1 MNASIVTAYL
11 IDSLK
16 VIKGRKAY
24 QKLIYLTKAVGVPLD
39 GSYRMYYYGPYSD
52 EIAKELDYSLS
63 RGILRDQSDSYYFI
77 SGNEAKSIVEENQE
91 LINKYKGK
99 LDKVINSFGKFEPM
113 QLEIIATTHFIY
125 NNLKHLYNITDKSVI
140 LDEVKKA
147 KFPKFNEEQ
156 IEEAYNI
163 LVKEGLIAWAT
174 GDDSPWLTL
183 NLIHKNNKMKDFGA
197 LSRIYIKY
205 KW

>member
-1 MNASIVTAYL
+1 MLNINVYLRRLFLMNASIVTAYL

-163 LVKEGLIAWAT
+163 LVKEGLIA
-174 GDDSPWLTL
+174 
-183 NLIHKNNKMKDFGA
+183 
-197 LSRIYIKY
+197 
-205 KW
+205 